1 MTLTIKTIND
11 IDKLKL
17 FAINN
22 PNKPLCYVYYKN
34 NLLFKNVY
42 YVGFT
47 RQNCYKYLNNHHK
60 MKKLIDNINNGFSIQ
75 IYTKYNENDL
85 ITLFKPKLNIAKGT
99 GKCGRSIKGGKL
111 KTIGEITDSKYFNY
125 IKLNKRYYRKLNNTY
140 NNYQVIWDNLFI
152 NKELDVFINFN
163 IVLYIIEK
171 NKKQSNYQF
180 KNDDIL
186 FNQIIII
193 HMHYNIKNPFI
204 FNDLLSIL
212 QFCKITCLFNAYMII
227 NTIYKKYIYDL
238 IDYSKKSLLLFNEPN
253 NVLNVYKQIITELSN
268 NNYIIHNFNKKHN
281 QLLHCYRI
289 CMSEE
294 FNTFKNNKLN
304 KTYL

>member
-1 MTLTIKTIND
+1 MTLTIKTIHD

-17 FAINN
+17 YATNN
-22 PNKPLCYVYYKN
+22 PRQPLCYVYYKN

-47 RQNCYKYLNNHHK
+47 TQDCYKYLKNHHK
-60 MKKLIDNINNGFSIQ
+60 MKNLIDRLNNGFSIQ

-85 ITLFKPKLNIAKGT
+85 ITLFKPTLNIAKGT

-125 IKLNKRYYRKLNNTY
+125 IKLNKKYSRKLNNTY
-140 NNYQVIWDNLFI
+140 NNYHVIWDNLFI

-163 IVLYIIEK
+163 IVLYIIKQNKIK
-171 NKKQSNYQF
+171 NNYQF

-193 HMHYNIKNPFI
+193 HMRYNIKNPFI
-204 FNDLLSIL
+204 LNDLLSIL
-212 QFCKITCLFNAYMII
+212 QFCKINCVFNAYMLISF
-227 NTIYKKYIYDL
+227 IYKKYIYNL
-238 IDYSKKSLLLFNEPN
+238 IDYSKQSLLLFNEPN

-268 NNYIIHNFNKKHN
+268 NYIVHNFNKKHN
-281 QLLHCYRI
+281 QLLHCFRI

-294 FNTFKNNKLN
+294 FNL
-304 KTYL
+304 LIS

>member
-22 PNKPLCYVYYKN
+22 PRQPLCYVYYKN
-34 NLLFKNVY
+34 NLLYKNVY

-47 RQNCYKYLNNHHK
+47 TQNCYKYLKNHHK
-60 MKKLIDNINNGFSIQ
+60 MKKITDRLNNGFSIQ
-75 IYTKYNENDL
+75 IYLKYNENDL
-85 ITLFKPKLNIAKGT
+85 INFFEPWYNIIISGI
-99 GKCGRSIKGGKL
+99 GKCGRSIGGGTL
-111 KTIGEITDSKYFNY
+111 KTVGEITDNKYFTIKDNDKKFNNNCDNY
-125 IKLNKRYYRKLNNTY
+125 AI
-140 NNYQVIWDNLFI
+140 IWDNLFI
-152 NKELDVFINFN
+152 NKELDVCINFK
-163 IVLYIIEK
+163 IVMHIIEQHK
-171 NKKQSNYQF
+171 HKF
-180 KNDDIL
+180 KNDNEL
-186 FNQIIII
+186 FNKLFK
-193 HMHYNIKNPFI
+193 MHKYYNIKNPFVL
-204 FNDLLSIL
+204 NDLLSIL

-227 NTIYKKYIYDL
+227 NTIYKKYIYDV
-238 IDYSKKSLLLFNEPN
+238 IDYSKQSLLLFNEPN

-268 NNYIIHNFNKKHN
+268 TNYIIHNFNKKHN

>member
-1 MTLTIKTIND
+1 MTLTIKTIHD

-17 FAINN
+17 YATNN
-22 PNKPLCYVYYKN
+22 PRQPLCYVYYKN

-47 RQNCYKYLNNHHK
+47 TQDCYKYLKNHHK
-60 MKKLIDNINNGFSIQ
+60 IKNLIDRLNNGFSIQ

-85 ITLFKPKLNIAKGT
+85 INFFDPWYNIIISGI
-99 GKCGRSIKGGKL
+99 GKCGRSIGGGTL
-111 KTIGEITDSKYFNY
+111 QTVGEITDSKYFK
-125 IKLNKRYYRKLNNTY
+125 INKQNKKIINKCDQY
-140 NNYQVIWDNLFI
+140 NVIWDNLFI

-163 IVLYIIEK
+163 IVMHIIEQ
-171 NKKQSNYQF
+171 NKTKSNYKF
-180 KNDDIL
+180 KNDNIL
-186 FNQIIII
+186 FNQIIIT
-193 HMHYNIKNPFI
+193 HNLYNIKNPFV

-227 NTIYKKYIYDL
+227 NTIYKKYIYDV
-238 IDYSKKSLLLFNEPN
+238 IDYSKQSLLLFNEPN
-253 NVLNVYKQIITELSN
+253 NVLNVYKQILTELSN